1 MAIAR
6 NKQLPAKHPGHV
18 FRDRVLNKKGMTISE
33 AAKEL
38 RINRQYLKD
47 FTEGKVPI
55 MVSLASN
62 IILFTGISLE
72 FWVRLHCTYD
82 VYMNSKYHA

>member
-1 MAIAR
+1 MAITR

-18 FRDRVLNKKGMTISE
+18 LRGKVLNRKGMTISE

>member
-1 MAIAR
+1 MTITR
-6 NKQLPAKHPGHV
+6 NKQLPAKHLGHV
-18 FRDRVLNKKGMTISE
+18 FSDRVLNKKGMTISE

-55 MVSLASN
+55 TVSLASN

-72 FWVRLHCTYD
+72 FWVRLRSTYD
-82 VYMNSKYHA
+82 VYMNSKCHA